1 MRTYEQPR
9 APAHQDQRVGGAGV
23 SAAAGAQIDVLCGG
37 EVNRHVRAAEQIA
50 DQQDQ

>member
-1 MRTYEQPR
+1 MMHYLLILLIGYLLDCSNM
-9 APAHQDQRVGGAGV
+9 AVYL
-23 SAAAGAQIDVLCGG
+23 AAGAQIDVLCGG